1 MTLHLIKLA
10 VGVDDVDHLAEL
22 QARRLAQAG
31 AENRAP
37 VLRHVTRHAP
47 RRAEELLTGGS
58 LYWVIRGWVRVRQK
72 LVGLDPVIGDGV
84 RRCALVLD
92 PLLVRT
98 VPRAHRPFQGWR
110 YLPGSKAPPDTTDG
124 DGVADVPE
132 HMAAELREL
141 GLL

>member
-1 MTLHLIKLA
+1 MVLHLIKLA

-22 QARRLAQAG
+22 QARRLAQAR

-47 RRAEELLTGGS
+47 RRGEELLEGGS
-58 LYWVIRGWVRVRQK
+58 LYWVIRGWVRVRQR
-72 LVGLDPVIGDGV
+72 LVDLDPVVGEGV

-92 PLLVRT
+92 PVLVRT

-110 YLPGSKAPPDTTDG
+110 YLPEAKAPPDAADASG
-124 DGVADVPE
+124 AADVPE

>member
-92 PLLVRT
+92 PLGSD
-98 VPRAHRPFQGWR
+98 RAEGAPPVSGMALSTRVEGATGYDRWGWR
-110 YLPGSKAPPDTTDG
+110 GRRS
-124 DGVADVPE
+124 
-132 HMAAELREL
+132 
-141 GLL
+141 